1 MQGMWIRGGR
11 PLRGVWRVSGA
22 KNAALKMMAAALM
35 ATEKCV
41 ITDVPAI
48 NDVRTMMGVMR
59 HLGADVQL
67 HPNGR
72 LDIVP
77 PAVDAWEAPEHLVRQ
92 MRASVLVMGPVLAK
106 TGRVRIALPGGCAIG
121 PRPIDLH
128 LRGLRL
134 MGARIVEERGFVEA
148 HAARLRGA
156 EIQLDFP
163 SVGAT
168 ENLMMA
174 ATLATGT
181 TVIRNAARE
190 PEIIDLQTFLNS
202 MGAKVVGAGTDT
214 IRVVG
219 VEGLRGA
226 RHAVMPDRIEAGTA
240 MVAAAVTG
248 GDIVVQNVIPEHLE
262 AVTAKLREAGVE
274 VAPAGPG
281 GLRVRGSG
289 RPRSFYVRT
298 QPHPGFPTDMQPQF
312 MALASVAEGSS
323 IIKETVYT
331 SRMKHADEL
340 RRMGA
345 DIVVDGSV
353 AVVRG
358 VERLTGAVVE
368 APDLRAGAAL
378 VPAGR
383 AGDGEPVVEGPER
396 SDRGYEL
403 FEEKLQAVG
412 AEVRRMA
419 EDTPVA
425 GGRPLVSV

>member
-1 MQGMWIRGGR
+1 MQAMWIRGGR
-11 PLRGVWRVSGA
+11 PLRGTWRVSGA
-22 KNAALKMMAAALM
+22 KNAALKMMAASLM

-41 ITDVPAI
+41 ITDVPGI
-48 NDVRTMMGVMR
+48 NDVLTMMGVMR
-59 HLGADVQL
+59 HLGADVRL
-67 HPNGR
+67 HPNGH
-72 LDIVP
+72 LHIGPVTG
-77 PAVDAWEAPEHLVRQ
+77 DAWEAPEQLVRQ

-128 LRGLRL
+128 LRGFRL
-134 MGARIVEERGFVEA
+134 MGADIVEERGFVEA
-148 HAARLRGA
+148 RASRLRGA

-174 ATLATGT
+174 ATLAEGA

-190 PEIIDLQTFLNS
+190 PEIIDLQTFLNN

-214 IRVVG
+214 IRIVG
-219 VEGLRGA
+219 VDGLRGA

-240 MVAAAVTG
+240 MVAAAITG
-248 GDIVVQNVIPEHLE
+248 GDIVVQNVITEHLE

-274 VAPAGPG
+274 VTPAGAS
-281 GLRVRGSG
+281 GLRVRGVA
-289 RPRSFYVRT
+289 RPRALYVRT

-312 MALASVAEGSS
+312 MSMAAVADGSS

-378 VPAGR
+378 ILAGL
-383 AGDGEPVVEGPER
+383 AADGDTVVEGLEHI
-396 SDRGYEL
+396 DRGYEL
-403 FEEKLQAVG
+403 LDDKLRAVG
-412 AEVRRMA
+412 AEVRRIA
-419 EDTPVA
+419 EDSAVA
-425 GGRPLVSV
+425 DGRPLVSV

>member
-11 PLRGVWRVSGA
+11 PLRGTWHVSGA
-22 KNAALKMMAAALM
+22 KNAALKMMAASLM

-48 NDVRTMMGVMR
+48 RDVFTMMGVMR

-67 HPNGR
+67 HPGGR
-72 LDIVP
+72 LHIVP
-77 PAVDAWEAPEHLVRQ
+77 PTGNYWEAPEHLVRQ

-106 TGRVRIALPGGCAIG
+106 TGRVRISMPGGCAIG

-128 LRGLRL
+128 LRGLRQL
-134 MGARIVEERGFVEA
+134 GAEIIEERGFVEA
-148 HAARLRGA
+148 RASRLEGA

-174 ATLATGT
+174 AALARGT
-181 TVIRNAARE
+181 TIIRNTARE
-190 PEIIDLQTFLNS
+190 PEIIDLQTFLNN
-202 MGAKVVGAGTDT
+202 MGARIVGAGTDS
-214 IRVVG
+214 IRITG
-219 VEGLRGA
+219 VPELGGA

-240 MVAAAVTG
+240 MVAAAITG
-248 GDIVVQNVIPEHLE
+248 GDIVVRNVIPEHLE

-274 VAPAGPG
+274 VEPAGPG
-281 GLRVRGSG
+281 ALRVRGSV
-289 RPRSFYVRT
+289 RPKAFYVRT
-298 QPHPGFPTDMQPQF
+298 QPHPGFPTDMQPQL
-312 MALASVAEGSS
+312 MALAAVSEGSS

-368 APDLRAGAAL
+368 ATDLRAGAAL
-378 VPAGR
+378 ILAGL
-383 AGDGEPVVEGPER
+383 AADGDTVVEGMEHI
-396 SDRGYEL
+396 DRGYEL
-403 FEEKLQAVG
+403 IDDKLRDVG
-412 AEVRRMA
+412 AEVRRIA
-419 EDTPVA
+419 EDLPVA

>member
-48 NDVRTMMGVMR
+48 RDVMTMMGVMR
-59 HLGADVQL
+59 YLGADVRL

-77 PAVDAWEAPEHLVRQ
+77 PTESGWEAPEHLVRQ

-106 TGRVRIALPGGCAIG
+106 TGRVRISMPGGCAIG

-128 LRGLRL
+128 LRGLRQ
-134 MGARIVEERGFVEA
+134 MGAEIVEERGFVEA
-148 HAARLRGA
+148 RATRLEGA

-174 ATLATGT
+174 ATLARGT
-181 TVIRNAARE
+181 TIIRNAARE

-202 MGAKVVGAGTDT
+202 MGARVVGAGTDAIKIT
-214 IRVVG
+214 G
-219 VEGLRGA
+219 VDQLGGA
-226 RHAVMPDRIEAGTA
+226 RHTVMPDRIEAGTA
-240 MVAAAVTG
+240 MVAAAITG
-248 GDIVVQNVIPEHLE
+248 GDIVVQNVIPEHLD

-274 VAPAGPG
+274 VESAGVG
-281 GLRVRGSG
+281 ALRVRGG
-289 RPRSFYVRT
+289 VRPKALYVRT
-298 QPHPGFPTDMQPQF
+298 QPHPGFPTDMQPQM
-312 MALASVAEGSS
+312 MALMAVSEGSS

-358 VERLTGAVVE
+358 TERLTGALVE
-368 APDLRAGAAL
+368 ATDLRAGAAL
-378 VPAGR
+378 VLAGL
-383 AGDGEPVVEGPER
+383 AADGDTVVEGLEHI
-396 SDRGYEL
+396 DRGYERL
-403 FEEKLQAVG
+403 DDKLRSVG
-412 AEVRRMA
+412 AEVRRIA
-419 EDTPVA
+419 EDLPVTD
-425 GGRPLVSV
+425 GRPLVSV

>member
-1 MQGMWIRGGR
+1 MAPASSRRGFGR
-11 PLRGVWRVSGA
+11 PTGA
-22 KNAALKMMAAALM
+22 VA
-35 ATEKCV
+35 
-41 ITDVPAI
+41 
-48 NDVRTMMGVMR
+48 
-59 HLGADVQL
+59 
-67 HPNGR
+67 
-72 LDIVP
+72 
-77 PAVDAWEAPEHLVRQ
+77 
-92 MRASVLVMGPVLAK
+92 
-106 TGRVRIALPGGCAIG
+106 GGDSA
-121 PRPIDLH
+121 
-128 LRGLRL
+128 GLS
-134 MGARIVEERGFVEA
+134 
-148 HAARLRGA
+148 
-156 EIQLDFP
+156 

-181 TVIRNAARE
+181 KSSATPPG
-190 PEIIDLQTFLNS
+190 PEIIDPDVLNS
-202 MGAKVVGAGTDT
+202 MGAKVVGAGRH
-214 IRVVG
+214 IRRG
-219 VEGLRGA
+219 VEGCGGA
-226 RHAVMPDRIEAGTA
+226 RSCRPHRGRHCHG
-240 MVAAAVTG
+240 AVTG
-248 GDIVVQNVIPEHLE
+248 GDILVQNVIPEHLE

-378 VPAGR
+378 VLAGL
-383 AGDGEPVVEGPER
+383 AADGETVVEGLEHI
-396 SDRGYEL
+396 DRGYEL